1 MNITDILKRVTT
13 NPFGSGAMGSE
24 MAKHTLAGGFT
35 VDTATGEWSEGGPDA
50 RHADRSKLIQSSP
63 IQAAVRLVAT
73 SIADLVTNTLY
84 IVDENDNRVEP
95 NTVQKQ
101 ILNLF
106 RYHPNPLEDGY
117 EFIANVVT
125 DMLMEGNGLIG
136 IDRMGQRV
144 DALYRMIPKDA
155 KVGTNRYG
163 DDFYSGPVWLVHNSG
178 MVFNR
183 NNMVHARIIN
193 FDGYNSSDDR
203 KGFVKGPV
211 QTLQRTMLINGY
223 LDEHIEKYFT
233 SDANGIRMFVKA
245 TDAIGKEDIKETR
258 GYVAEIAKKNRG
270 IAFLTHALEPVSLST
285 TAIDQS
291 MAALRTFQIRE
302 ASRIFGVPVPMLGE
316 EKSGTNI
323 AALKQD
329 FWQNC
334 IKPHAN
340 TLLAAMSMKL
350 LNQRHASKG
359 FRFAVDPTEMIKG
372 DPDTM
377 AKLLQAL
384 GDAQRPGPLSPT
396 EWRKAGGWETEMPE
410 ETDTDRR
417 VYADLARRQ
426 AGLPSSV
433 RTPGAGGDDDAPEGD
448 DGGQINTDSDKD
460 GDDDNQGKDKD
471 KADA

>member
-35 VDTATGEWSEGGPDA
+35 VDTATGEWSEGGPDL

-63 IQAAVRLVAT
+63 IQASVRLIAT
-73 SIADLVTNTLY
+73 SIADLITNTLY
-84 IVDENDNRVEP
+84 IVNEDDDRVEP
-95 NTVQKQ
+95 NTVQKE

-117 EFIANVVT
+117 EFVANAVC
-125 DMLMEGNGLIG
+125 DMLLEGQCLIG
-136 IDRMGQRV
+136 IERFGQRV
-144 DALYRMIPKDA
+144 DSLYRMIPKDA
-155 KVGTNRYG
+155 KVGTNRFG
-163 DDFYSGPVWLVHNSG
+163 DDFYTGPVWLVHNTG

-193 FDGYNSSDDR
+193 FEGYNSSDDR
-203 KGFVKGPV
+203 KGFVKGPIH
-211 QTLQRTMLINGY
+211 TLRRTMQINGY
-223 LDEHIEKYFT
+223 LDEYIEQYFT
-233 SDANGIRMFVKA
+233 SDANGIRMFVRA
-245 TDAIGKEDIKETR
+245 TEPVGKEDIGKTR
-258 GYVAEIAKKNRG
+258 SYVKDVAKKSSG
-270 IAFLTHALEPVSLST
+270 VAFLSHALEPVSLT
-285 TAIDQS
+285 TSAIDQS

-340 TLLAAMSMKL
+340 TLLSAMSMKL
-350 LNQRHASKG
+350 LNQRNASKG
-359 FRFAVDPTEMIKG
+359 FRFAIDPTEMIKG
-372 DPDTM
+372 DPETM

-396 EWRKAGGWETEMPE
+396 EWRRAGGWETAMPE
-410 ETDTDRR
+410 KTETDIR
-417 VYADLARRQ
+417 VYEELAQRQ

-433 RTPGAGGDDDAPEGD
+433 RTPGGGGEDPEEGE
-448 DGGQINTDSDKD
+448 GGEINTDSDKD
-460 GDDDNQGKDKD
+460 QDNGDQDTDKD
-471 KADA
+471 QADA

>member
-1 MNITDILKRVTT
+1 MRMLDILKRAT
-13 NPFGSGAMGSE
+13 NPFMAGVDAQ

-35 VDTATGEWSEGGPDA
+35 VDTSTGEWSEESGGPNS
-50 RHADRSKLIQSSP
+50 RHATRSTLIGSSP
-63 IQAAVRLVAT
+63 IQASVRLIAT
-73 SIADLVTNTLY
+73 SIADLITNTLY
-84 IVDENDNRVEP
+84 IVDENDDRIEP
-95 NTVQKQ
+95 NTSQRE

-117 EFIANVVT
+117 GFIANVVT
-125 DMLMEGNGLIG
+125 DMLMDGNGLIG
-136 IDRMGQRV
+136 IDRVGQRV
-144 DALYRMIPKDA
+144 LHLYRMIPRDA
-155 KVGTNRYG
+155 KVGTNRLG
-163 DDFYSGPVWLVHNSG
+163 DDFYTGAIWLVHDTG

-183 NNMVHARIIN
+183 DNMVHARLIN
-193 FDGYNSSDDR
+193 FEGFNSSDDR
-203 KGFVKGPV
+203 KGFVKGPIH
-211 QTLQRTMLINGY
+211 TLKRTMQINGY
-223 LDEHIEKYFT
+223 LDEYIEKYFT
-233 SDANGIRMFVKA
+233 SDANGLRMFVKA
-245 TDAIGKEDIKETR
+245 TDAIGKDDIKETR
-258 GYVAEIAKKNRG
+258 AYVQSIAKKSSG
-270 IAFLTHALEPVSLST
+270 VAFLSHALEPVSLTT

-350 LNQRHASKG
+350 LNQRNASKG

-372 DPDTM
+372 DPETM
-377 AKLLQAL
+377 AKLLMAL

-396 EWRKAGGWETEMPE
+396 EWRKAGGWEAAMPDETE
-410 ETDTDRR
+410 TDRR
-417 VYADLARRQ
+417 VYRDLANRQ

-433 RTPGAGGDDDAPEGD
+433 RTPGAGGD
-448 DGGQINTDSDKD
+448 QINNGSDED
-460 GDDDNQGKDKD
+460 QNDDDQDKDKD
-471 KADA
+471 QADD

>member
-1 MNITDILKRVTT
+1 MTTLGDIFRRATS
-13 NPFGSGAMGSE
+13 PFSGRDPGSAMV
-24 MAKHTLAGGFT
+24 KHSLPGGFV
-35 VDTATGEWSEGGPDA
+35 VDTATGSWFENGGKDPA
-50 RHADRSKLIQSSP
+50 HADRSKLIQSSV
-63 IQAAVRLVAT
+63 IQASVRLIAT
-73 SIADLVTNTLY
+73 SIADLITNTLY
-84 IVDENDNRVEP
+84 IVNDDDDRIDP
-95 NTVQKQ
+95 NTAQTE

-106 RYHPNPLEDGY
+106 RYHPNPFEDGY

-136 IDRMGQRV
+136 IDRVGQRV
-144 DALYRMIPKDA
+144 NRLYRMIPKDA
-155 KVGTNRYG
+155 KVGTNSYG
-163 DDFYSGPVWLVHNSG
+163 DDFYSGPVWLIHNSG

-183 NNMVHARIIN
+183 SNMVHARLIN
-193 FDGYNSSDDR
+193 FEGYNSSDDR

-211 QTLQRTMLINGY
+211 HTLQRTMLINGY
-223 LDEHIEKYFT
+223 LDEYIEQYFT
-233 SDANGIRMFVKA
+233 SDANGLRMFVKA
-245 TDAIGKEDIKETR
+245 TDAIGKEDIEKTR
-258 GYVAEIAKKNRG
+258 AYVKEIARKNRG
-270 IAFLTHALEPVSLST
+270 VAFLTHALEPVQMTT

-334 IKPHAN
+334 VKPHAN

-350 LNQRHASKG
+350 LNQRNASKG

-372 DPDTM
+372 DPETM
-377 AKLLQAL
+377 SKLLMAL

-396 EWRKAGGWETEMPE
+396 EWRKAGGWQAAMPE
-410 ETDTDRR
+410 KTDTDRR
-417 VYADLARRQ
+417 VYEELAERQ

-433 RTPGAGGDDDAPEGD
+433 RTPGSGSDDP
-448 DGGQINTDSDKD
+448 GQINKTDEENDDDD
-460 GDDDNQGKDKD
+460 GDEKT
-471 KADA
+471 DA